1 MKNSELILMQS
12 KSLTNKA
19 FYPWL
24 IWTLG
29 AGFFFA
35 EYLARIAPGV
45 MVPQLMNSFNVT
57 ALGIGSMSAFF
68 YYAYLGMQIPVGAMV
83 DRWGPHR
90 LLTFMALLCAAGC
103 FLFSISTSLTLAH
116 LARFMMGFGA
126 AFAFVGTLKLAT
138 LWFSPTRF
146 GLLAG
151 LTQALGMLG
160 AAFAGGPLAAL
171 VNFTGWRKTMLI
183 IGIILLLL
191 GLLIGLFARD
201 KKQPE
206 IKTQKT
212 SNKDLWLGLV
222 KVLKNS
228 QSWWNAFYAGLLYA
242 PSAAF
247 AELWGVSFLVRSYG
261 LSTEMAAS
269 AVSCIFI
276 GWAIGGPIIGW
287 LSDRMQRRRAL
298 MIISII
304 LSFIFMTT
312 VLYLPLPKIL
322 LFIFLFCYGIA
333 NTGVALAYAVA
344 SEINPRPFAGTSM
357 AFANM
362 ASVLIGAAFQPI
374 IGGVLD
380 LQWDGKIAADV
391 PVYSSGAYKLA
402 MLALP
407 LCLIVG
413 FFIVLFVKETHCKNC
428 EIASERE

>member
-1 MKNSELILMQS
+1 MEGFVVVQNKNLV
-12 KSLTNKA
+12 NRA

-24 IWTLG
+24 IWALG

-45 MVPQLMNSFNVT
+45 MVPQLMHAFNVT

-68 YYAYLGMQIPVGAMV
+68 YYAYLSMQIPVGTMV

-103 FLFSISTSLTLAH
+103 FLFAFATNLTAAH

-138 LWFSPTRF
+138 LWFSPKRF

-171 VNFTGWRKTMLI
+171 VNKTGWRNTMMI
-183 IGIILLLL
+183 IGIGLLLL

-201 KKQPE
+201 KKESFLQ
-206 IKTQKT
+206 T
-212 SNKDLWLGLV
+212 STRLPKQNLWHAFFL
-222 KVLKNS
+222 VLKNP
-228 QSWWNAFYAGLLYA
+228 QSWWNALYVGLLYA

-247 AELWGVSFLVRSYG
+247 AELWGVSFLVRTYG
-261 LSTEMAAS
+261 LSTDVAAS
-269 AVSCIFI
+269 AVSCIFL
-276 GWAIGGPIIGW
+276 GWAVGGPIIGA
-287 LSDRMQRRRAL
+287 LSDRMGKRRPL
-298 MIISII
+298 MICSII
-304 LSFIFMTT
+304 FSFVFMTA
-312 VLYLPLPKIL
+312 VLYLPLTTTL
-322 LFIFLFCYGIA
+322 LFIFLFCYGVS
-333 NTGVALAYAVA
+333 NTGVALSYAVA
-344 SEINPRPFAGTSM
+344 SEINPRAVAGTSM

-374 IGGVLD
+374 IGWILD
-380 LQWDGKIAADV
+380 LQWHGEMLNGTPFYSPAA
-391 PVYSSGAYKLA
+391 YRIA

-407 LCLIVG
+407 ACLIIG
-413 FFIVLFVKETHCKNC
+413 LLIIMLVKETHCRIK
-428 EIASERE
+428 EVKIHE